1 MYLPKLSICQ
11 SFTISC
17 LTLQVFPSISRL
29 DFSKHNRGLSP
40 TLLCL
45 LPCCLSLPGHSFFK
59 HNSFTILGANECLT
73 RQTRLCYAHANN
85 VCIYRRIENTEKH
98 TLMLLHFIF
107 FVMFLQAW
115 KINTQNTH
123 CGICGGKKLLFVFPW
138 FLHDDDTVN
147 YGFSCW
153 QRDCGA
159 QRERA
164 INWWGIC
171 KQFTETMEQSGQL
184 ILTIPGLWPT
194 TGASAPF
201 LERGYKA

>member
-1 MYLPKLSICQ
+1 MSVWQGRQGCAMHMQIMYALLS
-11 SFTISC
+11 
-17 LTLQVFPSISRL
+17 
-29 DFSKHNRGLSP
+29 
-40 TLLCL
+40 
-45 LPCCLSLPGHSFFK
+45 
-59 HNSFTILGANECLT
+59 
-73 RQTRLCYAHANN
+73 
-85 VCIYRRIENTEKH
+85 RRIENTEKH

-123 CGICGGKKLLFVFPW
+123 CGICGSKKLLFVFPW

-201 LERGYKA
+201 LERGDRANIVFCLFFVLLCFRPQVSPLDWVGWECGWLFNYV

>member
-1 MYLPKLSICQ
+1 M
-11 SFTISC
+11 
-17 LTLQVFPSISRL
+17 
-29 DFSKHNRGLSP
+29 
-40 TLLCL
+40 
-45 LPCCLSLPGHSFFK
+45 
-59 HNSFTILGANECLT
+59 GANECLT

-85 VCIYRRIENTEKH
+85 VCISRRIENTEKH

-123 CGICGGKKLLFVFPW
+123 CGICGSKKLLFVFPW

-184 ILTIPGLWPT
+184 ILTIPGLWPN
-194 TGASAPF
+194 TGASVPF
-201 LERGYKA
+201 LVMAHTHRDSRGWRPTTTDIITAVSPQILQIVCLLYLNMMKNRD

>member
-1 MYLPKLSICQ
+1 MRLFQTFTGAHSHTNCPDACHYLDIHSLSI
-11 SFTISC
+11 IS
-17 LTLQVFPSISRL
+17 
-29 DFSKHNRGLSP
+29 SKYWVQMSVWQGRQGCAMHMQIMYALLS
-40 TLLCL
+40 
-45 LPCCLSLPGHSFFK
+45 
-59 HNSFTILGANECLT
+59 
-73 RQTRLCYAHANN
+73 
-85 VCIYRRIENTEKH
+85 RRIENTEKH

-123 CGICGGKKLLFVFPW
+123 CGICGSKKLLFVFPW

-171 KQFTETMEQSGQL
+171 KQFTKTMEQSGQL
-184 ILTIPGLWPT
+184 ILTIPGLWPI

-201 LERGYKA
+201 LKGR